1 MAPKTY
7 AEKLKKGLT
16 PPTLPS
22 SSFSFSSSPFPLTS
36 KATSSTKGKKKQL
49 QERRLVLVT
58 DQKDQPLDIFS
69 IQNRVNQFFI
79 SKLQTKKPVLASI
92 TRTKEKQ
99 NILLTT
105 TAEYNAD
112 FLIKNKE
119 IWSNCFSFQRE
130 QKLEPW
136 AQVIA
141 HSVPVSPFLGE
152 GGSKLLKEEIETFNP
167 IKIQRLPRWISSS
180 VKRYNPQTRFGSI
193 VFAIKNKEK
202 RQKILSQKEI
212 LIAGAVIKVV
222 KYLKV
227 SFTTQCISY

>member
-7 AEKLKKGLT
+7 TKKLKKGLT
-16 PPTLPS
+16 PPTLPL

-36 KATSSTKGKKKQL
+36 KATSNTKGKKKQL

-69 IQNRVNQFFI
+69 IRNKVNQFFT
-79 SKLQTKKPVLASI
+79 SKLQTEKPVLASI

-105 TAEYNAD
+105 TEEYNAD

-136 AQVIA
+136 AQVVA
-141 HSVPVSPFLGE
+141 HGVPVSPFLGE
-152 GGSKLLKEEIETFNP
+152 GGSKFLKEEIETFNP
-167 IKIQRLPRWISSS
+167 IKIQKLP
-180 VKRYNPQTRFGSI
+180 K
-193 VFAIKNKEK
+193 
-202 RQKILSQKEI
+202 
-212 LIAGAVIKVV
+212 
-222 KYLKV
+222 
-227 SFTTQCISY
+227 